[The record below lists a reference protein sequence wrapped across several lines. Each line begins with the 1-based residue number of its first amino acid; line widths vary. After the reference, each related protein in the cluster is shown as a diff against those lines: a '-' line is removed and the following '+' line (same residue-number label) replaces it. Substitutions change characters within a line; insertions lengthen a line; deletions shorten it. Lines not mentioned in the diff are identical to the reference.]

1 MFNEQETP
9 FATFRA
15 GRSTHVQEGTDEA
28 LQLFF
33 HVDRE
38 IDARHAARLT
48 ASLATGAVTAVPSTS
63 TQAAWL
69 LYEMGLSKRLNSPLV
84 SSAMPSA
91 PGLLAMTGDQGPG
104 AAHPARPI
112 ARASSIWQHHR
123 WQLRQTVSPSAPQSA
138 PSITSSV
145 APSGHVSRAARTWRS
160 SSTALNDRTMQ
171 PGLCVNSSISSF
183 ISSFSS
189 VAASVH
195 TSVATSVHTS
205 VNTSVRTSVA
215 TSVPRTLDPSG
226 SPSANEGRNQH
237 AKISLDPSRS
247 PTAVAEVDQ
256 AAKIVPKKASKG
268 SARPT
273 SAPNL
278 EPNLEQDLKPSLGSN
293 PFRNSSL
300 NRNDTCLLEDAHDD
314 AKSLSMS
321 LPLASPAASPAAMHI
336 VMPDFMPSSLRAFS
350 SGNGARP
357 LTEVAPWTLTN
368 HAPAPSRSLLP
379 SPSSYVSRAH
389 ALTTAGSPTAGSTAG
404 NTAGSTAGSS
414 TLASRAP
421 SYLIHWAP
429 SEMTS
434 EMTSETQSLTQ
445 SPHRQPPHP
454 SLVTNPRPGTT
465 INLTNPR
472 PSTTIN
478 RSLESIHTSQPR
490 ARLKSVPQHQSS
502 PKLTPAGTQMTGD
515 GAHYG
520 ALSRPHSAST
530 GATPSVKAAL
540 RTYALNHATIATSI
554 LPQPRLV
561 TRLG

>member
-1 MFNEQETP
+1 MNEATGSSVPLHASTGTTLVSMFNEQETP

-189 VAASVH
+189 VAASV
-195 TSVATSVHTS
+195 
-205 VNTSVRTSVA
+205 RTSVA

-237 AKISLDPSRS
+237 AISLDPSGS

-278 EPNLEQDLKPSLGSN
+278 EPNLEHEDLKPSLGSN

-445 SPHRQPPHP
+445 SPHRQSPHP

-502 PKLTPAGTQMTGD
+502 PKLTPAGTQMTGG

-554 LPQPRLV
+554 LRY
-561 TRLG
+561 

>member
-112 ARASSIWQHHR
+112 VRASSIWQHHR

-205 VNTSVRTSVA
+205 VK

-237 AKISLDPSRS
+237 AISLDPSGS

-273 SAPNL
+273 SAPINL
-278 EPNLEQDLKPSLGSN
+278 EPNLEQDLKPNLGSN
-293 PFRNSSL
+293 PSRNSSL
-300 NRNDTCLLEDAHDD
+300 NRYDTCLLEDAHDD

-368 HAPAPSRSLLP
+368 HAPAPSRALLP

-404 NTAGSTAGSS
+404 NTAGSTAGSAS

-421 SYLIHWAP
+421 SYLIRWAP
-429 SEMTS
+429 S

-515 GAHYG
+515 VAHYG